1 MTYQTFF
8 WDFDGTI
15 FDTYPIM
22 VRAFMQALIQQR
34 VSEIEL
40 DEQEIYETMRQH
52 SMGTALQKFSALFS
66 IDAGRLEKDYRQI
79 EPRHIA
85 QAQPF
90 DGMLALLQRLADQ
103 GGQHYLLTHRNQ
115 SAMQLLQTA
124 GIKKLFTDA
133 VTSEQPFP
141 RKPDPASLNALIERH
156 NIQRGSAIMIGD
168 RTLDIDAGHNAGIA
182 GALFDP
188 GRLIDARASHPK
200 IDVTNVVG
208 LQQALL
214 Q

>member
-1 MTYQTFF
+1 MKYQTFF

-22 VRAFMQALIQQR
+22 VHAFMQALTQQQ

-52 SMGTALQKFSALFS
+52 SMGTALQKFSAAFS
-66 IDAGRLEKDYRQI
+66 INADRLEQDYRQI
-79 EPRHIA
+79 EAQQIA
-85 QAQPF
+85 TAKPF
-90 DGMLALLQRLADQ
+90 SGMLALLRQLADQ

-115 SAMQLLQTA
+115 SAMQLLQAA
-124 GIKKLFTDA
+124 GIKKLFADA
-133 VTSEQPFP
+133 ITSEQPFP
-141 RKPDPASLNALIERH
+141 RKPDPASLNALIEDH
-156 NIQRGSAIMIGD
+156 DVQRDSAIMIGD

-188 GRLIDARASHPK
+188 GRLIDARGSHPE
-200 IDVTNVVG
+200 IDVTNVMG

>member
-1 MTYQTFF
+1 MKYQSFF

-22 VRAFMQALIQQR
+22 VQAFMQALMQQR

-52 SMGTALQKFSALFS
+52 SFGTARQKFSAEFS
-66 IDAGRLEKDYRQI
+66 LNAERLERDYRQI
-79 EPRHIA
+79 ERQQIS

-90 DGMLALLQRLADQ
+90 TGMLALLQQLANE
-103 GGQHYLLTHRNQ
+103 GGTHYLLTHRNQ
-115 SAMQLLQTA
+115 SAMALLQA
-124 GIKKLFTDA
+124 ADVKKLFTDA

-156 NIQRGSAIMIGD
+156 QVQRPSAIMIGD

-188 GRLIDARASHPK
+188 GRLIDGRSSHPE

-208 LQQALL
+208 LRRALL

>member
-1 MTYQTFF
+1 MKYQSFF

-22 VRAFMQALIQQR
+22 VQAFMTALTRQQ
-34 VSEIEL
+34 VSELEL
-40 DEQEIYETMRQH
+40 DEQEIYEVMRQH
-52 SMGTALQKFSALFS
+52 SFGTAKQQFSAEFS
-66 IDAGRLEKDYRQI
+66 IDAERLEHDYRQI
-79 EPRHIA
+79 ESQHID

-90 DGMLALLQRLADQ
+90 TGMLDLLQRLNDM
-103 GGQHYLLTHRNQ
+103 GGTHYLLTHRNR
-115 SAMQLLQTA
+115 SANQLLETA
-124 GIKKLFTDA
+124 GIKKLFADE

-141 RKPDPASLNALIERH
+141 RKPDPASLNALIER
-156 NIQRGSAIMIGD
+156 NGVKRPAAIMIGD

-188 GRLIDARASHPK
+188 GRLIDFRSSQPE
-200 IDVTNVVG
+200 INVTNVG
-208 LQQALL
+208 ELKAALL

>member
-1 MTYQTFF
+1 MKYQSFF

-22 VRAFMQALIQQR
+22 VRAFMQALMQQR

-52 SMGTALQKFSALFS
+52 SFGTARQKFSAEFS
-66 IDAGRLEKDYRQI
+66 LNAERLEQDYRQI
-79 EPRHIA
+79 ERQQIS

-90 DGMLALLQRLADQ
+90 AGMLALLQQLADE
-103 GGQHYLLTHRNQ
+103 GGTHYLLTHRNQ
-115 SAMQLLQTA
+115 SAMALLETA

-156 NIQRGSAIMIGD
+156 KVQRPSAIMIGD
-168 RTLDIDAGHNAGIA
+168 RTLDIDAGHNAGIS

-188 GRLIDARASHPK
+188 GRLIDSRASHPE
-200 IDVTNVVG
+200 IDVTNVIG
-208 LQQALL
+208 LRQALL

>member
-1 MTYQTFF
+1 MKYQSFF

-22 VRAFMQALIQQR
+22 VRAFMQALMQQR

-52 SMGTALQKFSALFS
+52 SFGTARQKFSAEFS
-66 IDAGRLEKDYRQI
+66 LDAERLERDYRQI
-79 EPRHIA
+79 ERQQIS

-90 DGMLALLQRLADQ
+90 AGMLALLQQLADE
-103 GGQHYLLTHRNQ
+103 GGTHYLLTHRNQ
-115 SAMQLLQTA
+115 SAMALLQAA

-141 RKPDPASLNALIERH
+141 RKPNPASLNALIERH
-156 NIQRGSAIMIGD
+156 QVRRPSAIMIGD

-188 GRLIDARASHPK
+188 GRLIDSRVSHPE

-208 LQQALL
+208 LRQALL

>member
-1 MTYQTFF
+1 MTYQSFF

-22 VRAFMQALIQQR
+22 VQAFMQALTQQR

-40 DEQEIYETMRQH
+40 DEQDIYETMRQH
-52 SMGTALQKFSALFS
+52 SLETAVQKFSAHFS
-66 IDAGRLEKDYRQI
+66 LQADQLERDYRQNEKRTI
-79 EPRHIA
+79 Q
-85 QAQPF
+85 QAKPF
-90 DGMLALLQRLADQ
+90 PGMVELLQELASQ

-115 SAMQLLQTA
+115 SANQLLAAA
-124 GIKKLFTDA
+124 GIKKLFTDE

-141 RKPDPASLNALIERH
+141 RKPNPASLNALIER
-156 NIQRGSAIMIGD
+156 NGVSREAAIMIGD

-188 GRLIDARASHPK
+188 GRLIDSQASHPE
-200 IDVTNVVG
+200 INVTNVIG
-208 LQQALL
+208 LREALL

>member
-1 MTYQTFF
+1 MKYQAFF

-22 VRAFMQALIQQR
+22 VQAFMTALTQQQ

-52 SMGTALQKFSALFS
+52 SLGTALQKFSAEFS
-66 IDAGRLEKDYRQI
+66 IKADQLEHDYRQN
-79 EPRHIA
+79 ERGRIA
-85 QAQPF
+85 QAKPF
-90 DGMLALLQRLADQ
+90 DGMVALLQRLADE
-103 GGQHYLLTHRNQ
+103 GGTHYLLTHRNQ
-115 SAMQLLQTA
+115 SAMQLLQSA
-124 GIKKLFTDA
+124 GIKKLFADE

-141 RKPDPASLNALIERH
+141 RKPNPASLNALIKRNEV
-156 NIQRGSAIMIGD
+156 QKASAIMIGD
-168 RTLDIDAGHNAGIA
+168 RTLDVDAGHNAGIA

-188 GRLIDARASHPK
+188 GRLIDGGPSHPE
-200 IDVTNVVG
+200 INVTNVIG
-208 LQQALL
+208 LTDALL

>member
-1 MTYQTFF
+1 MKYQSFF

-22 VRAFMQALIQQR
+22 VQAFMQALTQQQ

-52 SMGTALQKFSALFS
+52 SMGTALQKFSAEFS
-66 IDAGRLEKDYRQI
+66 IDTDRLEKDYRQI
-79 EPRHIA
+79 ERQRIA

-90 DGMLALLQRLADQ
+90 PGILELIQQLADS

-115 SAMQLLQTA
+115 SAMQLLQAA
-124 GIKKLFTDA
+124 GIKKLFVDE

-141 RKPDPASLNALIERH
+141 RKPNPASLNALIER
-156 NIQRGSAIMIGD
+156 NKVQRASAIMIGD
-168 RTLDIDAGHNAGIA
+168 RTLDIDAGHNASIA

-188 GRLIDARASHPK
+188 GRLIDSRASHPE
-200 IDVTNVVG
+200 INVTNVVG
-208 LQQALL
+208 LKDALL

>member
-1 MTYQTFF
+1 MKYQSFF

-22 VRAFMQALIQQR
+22 VRAFMQALMQQR

-52 SMGTALQKFSALFS
+52 SFGTARQKFSAEFS
-66 IDAGRLEKDYRQI
+66 LNAERLEQDYRQI
-79 EPRHIA
+79 ERQQIS

-90 DGMLALLQRLADQ
+90 AGMLALLQQLADE
-103 GGQHYLLTHRNQ
+103 GGTHYLLTHRNQ
-115 SAMQLLQTA
+115 SAMALLETA

-156 NIQRGSAIMIGD
+156 EVQRPSAIMIGD
-168 RTLDIDAGHNAGIA
+168 RTLDIDAGHNAGIS

-188 GRLIDARASHPK
+188 GRLIDSRASHPE
-200 IDVTNVVG
+200 IDVTNVIG
-208 LQQALL
+208 LRQALL